1 MSDTY
6 TTNYGLVKIEA
17 GTTGWADK
25 ANGNMDTIDTQIKTI
40 STIAG
45 GSGTVNSGVAGSLA
59 YYPSTDTVVDDASG
73 LAYVPLTGALSVT
86 HSGGAEPAISVVA
99 SGATDIAAVVKFS
112 GTVNTDKTNSLTIT
126 PLNGGVDSGTTI
138 MASTT
143 DNTANCPLYLAA
155 KGVTRLI
162 LDGTTNQVQTAGA
175 GTAGTPNLVLNGDVN
190 TGIFAPAADTLAVST
205 AGVERTRID
214 SSGNVGIGG
223 TPGYKLDVVGDPN
236 SDILNITA
244 TADGTLGIR
253 ISPVGASSNSAKIIA
268 TRNGTDTDITI
279 KTGGADNFKVA
290 ANGYI
295 TAPGVYA
302 NTDASAANVYVDS
315 SGNLKRSTASAG
327 GTVASG
333 VSGSLAY
340 YPSTGTTVDDTLVN
354 VFQSGAQTSLI
365 VPSPSGGNAA
375 LALNARTTT
384 GDSFAAF
391 GTNTDSTP
399 NYWVAG
405 NKNSSNNFVIC
416 NGSDLTATPLLT
428 IDSAGKVGVGETTPG
443 TLLTVGANSDTT
455 NQNIRI
461 NGKTS
466 TGASAGTL
474 TNTPSAGDPAGY
486 LSVNINGTERKIP
499 YW

>member
-99 SGATDIAAVVKFS
+99 SGATATAAVVKFS

-143 DNTANCPLYLAA
+143 DTANCPLYLAA

-175 GTAGTPNLVLNGDVN
+175 GTAGTPNLVLNADVN
-190 TGIFAPAADTLAVST
+190 TGIYAPAADKWAVAT
-205 AGVERTRID
+205 AGTHALTVDD
-214 SSGNVGIGG
+214 SQRVGIGE
-223 TPGYKLDVVGDPN
+223 
-236 SDILNITA
+236 
-244 TADGTLGIR
+244 
-253 ISPVGASSNSAKIIA
+253 
-268 TRNGTDTDITI
+268 
-279 KTGGADNFKVA
+279 
-290 ANGYI
+290 
-295 TAPGVYA
+295 TAPA
-302 NTDASAANVYVDS
+302 
-315 SGNLKRSTASAG
+315 
-327 GTVASG
+327 
-333 VSGSLAY
+333 
-340 YPSTGTTVDDTLVN
+340 
-354 VFQSGAQTSLI
+354 
-365 VPSPSGGNAA
+365 
-375 LALNARTTT
+375 
-384 GDSFAAF
+384 
-391 GTNTDSTP
+391 
-399 NYWVAG
+399 
-405 NKNSSNNFVIC
+405 
-416 NGSDLTATPLLT
+416 
-428 IDSAGKVGVGETTPG
+428 

-474 TNTPSAGDPAGY
+474 TNAPSVGNPVGY